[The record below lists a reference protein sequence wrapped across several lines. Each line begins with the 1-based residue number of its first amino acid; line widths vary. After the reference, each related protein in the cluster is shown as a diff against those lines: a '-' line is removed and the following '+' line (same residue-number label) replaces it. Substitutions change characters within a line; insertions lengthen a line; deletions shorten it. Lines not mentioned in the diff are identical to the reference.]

1 MSLKR
6 VLGRP
11 AFVAL
16 WAGQIVSIAGD
27 RLHYLALVGLL
38 SAHAAGRGGA
48 APAELAAL
56 AWAML
61 GPALVCSPWAG
72 AVVDRLPLVRVLLW
86 TDVARALVVA
96 AIPTAYALTGSTM
109 AVFALVA
116 VSFTLN
122 CFFLPARSAL
132 PPHLVPAESLTSAN
146 ALLVLGSVFA
156 TVAASA
162 LGGRLVDAYG
172 AATALYLDAATYGAS
187 VLALALI
194 LRTGGEVRPLARAGD
209 SPKVA
214 RPGPEARPWAALRR
228 LAGDVRSGWRS
239 LLSAGKIRRPV
250 LAWIATW
257 IGGGVLHVAGTAHVQ
272 RGRSEVGP
280 VGLLLAALALGAI
293 LGTGVALG
301 LERRFRGPRALRAL
315 ELGVGLIG
323 TAVGLAAFACA
334 DGQTGL
340 GLAAFVTGCFA
351 APVFFVSE
359 TALQE
364 AVPHG
369 ERARVFSA
377 RDFLAR
383 AAFLIAAGLAVP
395 AVALGGT
402 GRTLLA
408 GAGSLAV
415 VGVIC
420 LIGRQNSGSPGPMTR
435 ASALRKAAS
444 DPSAPGPT

>member
-1 MSLKR
+1 VSLRR
-6 VLGRP
+6 VWGRP

-16 WAGQIVSIAGD
+16 WAGQVVSIAGD
-27 RLHYLALVGLL
+27 RLNYLALVGLV
-38 SAHAAGRGGA
+38 SVHAAGHGGG

-72 AVVDRLPLVRVLLW
+72 AIVDRLPLVRVLLW
-86 TDVARALVVA
+86 TDVTRALVVA
-96 AIPTAYALTGSTM
+96 AIPAAYSTGSTM

-116 VSFTLN
+116 ASFTLN
-122 CFFLPARSAL
+122 CFFLPARAAL
-132 PPHLVPAESLTSAN
+132 PPHLVPEGSLTAAN

-156 TVAASA
+156 TVVASA

-194 LRTGGEVRPLARAGD
+194 LRTAGEVRP
-209 SPKVA
+209 VA
-214 RPGPEARPWAALRR
+214 RTDGRTAIRR
-228 LAGDVRSGWRS
+228 VLGDAQSGWRS
-239 LLSAGKIRRPV
+239 LLALGEIRRPV
-250 LAWIATW
+250 VAWIATW

-293 LGTGVALG
+293 VGTAVALG
-301 LERRFRGPRALRAL
+301 LERRFQAGRVLRAR
-315 ELGVGLIG
+315 ELGVGLLG
-323 TAVGLAAFACA
+323 TALGLTAFACA
-334 DGQTGL
+334 RGQTGF

-364 AVPHG
+364 ALPHG
-369 ERARVFSA
+369 ERARVFSV

-383 AAFLIAAGLAVP
+383 GAFLIAAGLAVP
-395 AVALGGT
+395 GVSLWGT
-402 GRTLLA
+402 SGTLLA
-408 GAGSLAV
+408 GASALVLA
-415 VGVIC
+415 GAIC
-420 LIGRQNSGSPGPMTR
+420 LLPRQNNGSPGPMTR
-435 ASALRKAAS
+435 ASALRNAAS